1 MKNNHRP
8 FFPWPLLK
16 FWAIRVLLAWC
27 FIALWIFLFQI
38 IVCGIVHDNERVK
51 AFLQYIDLLPGFVKT
66 MMGGEALRLGNIA
79 GLISIGYQDP
89 LILILYMLFA
99 VGVPTALLAGEVQ
112 NGHME
117 LILSRPTTKTHVYI
131 CAGFVT
137 IAGMYTLILV
147 MFLGTVV
154 ATSLFSFNQEVP
166 LYSFFKLAINGGFV
180 ACTAG
185 GIALLAAACF
195 SRGTAISLTVAF
207 LVLNYLISIV
217 SEWWPIM
224 KRLTPFTIFYYV
236 DPAKILGGS
245 AWQLRDM
252 TVLITFFAVSTLLGG
267 IIWSRRD
274 LPL

>member
-8 FFPWPLLK
+8 SFPWPLLR
-16 FWAIRVLLAWC
+16 FWTIRILLAWF
-27 FIALWIFLFQI
+27 FIAFWIFVFQI

-66 MMGGEALRLGNIA
+66 MMGGDALQLGNIA
-79 GLISIGYQDP
+79 GLISIGYQEP
-89 LILILYMLFA
+89 FILILYMLFA

-131 CAGFVT
+131 CTGLIT
-137 IAGMYTLILV
+137 IAGMFALVLV

-154 ATSLFSFNQEVP
+154 STNLYEFEQEVP
-166 LYSFFKLAINGGFV
+166 LYAFFKLAI
-180 ACTAG
+180 TG
-185 GIALLAAACF
+185 GILASSVGGVALLAAACF
-195 SRGTAISLTVAF
+195 RRVTAISITVAY
-207 LVLNYLISIV
+207 LVINYFISIV

-224 KRLTPFTIFYYV
+224 KSLTPFTIFYYV
-236 DPAKILGGS
+236 DAGKILGQS
-245 AWQLRDM
+245 TWPLYDM
-252 TVLITFFAVSTLLGG
+252 TVLITIFAVSTLLGG